1 MLSLNEAVDA
11 IAKQLGEPS
20 PAADAEG
27 DHRFALADEME
38 LRLRALPDGR
48 CLAWTEVSAPAAS
61 ERDAEAKAAEFLR
74 LRLARLRRNGAADA
88 APVTAAAGEDGGL
101 LLYAALAPET
111 AAAFL
116 EQAGELLNEA
126 EAMRRLL
133 SGTRPAASGAGSLF
147 SGMSGFFKTYTVR
160 GMEL

>member
-11 IAKQLGEPS
+11 IAKQLGELP
-20 PAADAEG
+20 PAADADG
-27 DHRFALADEME
+27 DHRFALADDME

-48 CLAWTEVSAPAAS
+48 CLAWTEVSAPAAN
-61 ERDAEAKAAEFLR
+61 EKDAEAKAAEFLR
-74 LRLARLRRNGAADA
+74 LRLARLRRSGAADA
-88 APVTAAAGEDGGL
+88 APVTAAAGDGGEL
-101 LLYAALAPET
+101 LLYAALAPQT

-133 SGTRPAASGAGSLF
+133 SGARPAAPGAGGLF
-147 SGMSGFFKTYTVR
+147 AGMSGFFRK
-160 GMEL
+160 